1 MAIENDLLECVTVFI
16 ETWRWR
22 FVVLCL
28 GLVLIWAG
36 GYGVSHPNQMMLN
49 LCYSRS
55 SVLLQR
61 LNTVASTVAY
71 VTIAFFGGGLVYL
84 AGYSVR
90 RGLAIK
96 DERRPIDYRS
106 VAKTV
111 VAYVLLFIGIG
122 ICVALAQW
130 FLKGTVVDPGVT
142 PTSQR
147 ARPLPK

>member
-1 MAIENDLLECVTVFI
+1 
-16 ETWRWR
+16 
-22 FVVLCL
+22 VVLCL

-49 LCYSRS
+49 LCYSRT
-55 SVLLQR
+55 SVFLQR
-61 LNTVASTVAY
+61 LNTVASAVAY
-71 VTIAFFGGGLVYL
+71 VTISLSGGGLVYL
-84 AGYSVR
+84 VGYSVR

-96 DERRPIDYRS
+96 DERTPIDYRN

-111 VAYVLLFIGIG
+111 AAYVLLFIGIG

-130 FLKGTVVDPGVT
+130 FLKGTVVDPSVT

-147 ARPLPK
+147 AKPSSK